1 MRNESHFELIEHA
14 LNSNFRENARFF
26 PDHLAMHVSWKL
38 IGNKSSRISHQIWC
52 NSAGISDI
60 HLYMNSNFGENA
72 RFFPGHLAMHVSRK
86 LIENKSYTFH
96 TQICNSAVISGIA
109 NFIWELKAG
118 KFLVSGVLWKTFS
131 HFNLHI
137 YSPMHQCI
145 VFARCELARQWG
157 ELPRYFGWI
166 LALYASAIQNEGEVK
181 TFVTFFASVAWARC
195 VSAMISVHW
204 QFYMEVEMRK
214 TLQRDRREPW
224 NPKPSSSCYR
234 VRLSYAIGSVQIS
247 QRFWW
252 PTESKIRIK
261 KIEDEFECMPKME
274 YASNSIYFRENLRF
288 FRSPGHACKSK
299 TPYACTSTSKWYV
312 ASRWFAG
319 SMDVV
324 EANPDG
330 RVCTTEIHQ
339 N

>member
-145 VFARCELARQWG
+145 VFARCELARHQMRWTPPLFWTDFG
-157 ELPRYFGWI
+157 AIRFSHSKWRRSENICNLLRFSRLSKVRFSNDIGPLAILYGSRNAKNSSTGPSRAMKPETFFFMLPRSTFICNWQRADI
-166 LALYASAIQNEGEVK
+166 PAVLMTDRKQN
-181 TFVTFFASVAWARC
+181 
-195 VSAMISVHW
+195 
-204 QFYMEVEMRK
+204 
-214 TLQRDRREPW
+214 P
-224 NPKPSSSCYR
+224 N
-234 VRLSYAIGSVQIS
+234 
-247 QRFWW
+247 
-252 PTESKIRIK
+252 
-261 KIEDEFECMPKME
+261 
-274 YASNSIYFRENLRF
+274 
-288 FRSPGHACKSK
+288 
-299 TPYACTSTSKWYV
+299 
-312 ASRWFAG
+312 
-319 SMDVV
+319 
-324 EANPDG
+324 
-330 RVCTTEIHQ
+330 
-339 N
+339 